1 MSEIR
6 KSKFFYGYVIV
17 FAAWFAMLVSSAA
30 QNSFGIFFPDL
41 LEEFGWTRGM
51 LSLGFTLNLWL
62 MACFALLA
70 GYLTERIGPRRTVI
84 IGGIVAALGV
94 GLLSITS
101 QIWHFMLFYGII
113 TPLGIS
119 MSYMI
124 ATVATVRRWFMR
136 RAALMVAITMTG
148 SGLGIVLF
156 WPLAQQIIN
165 AWGWRTGYISFAI
178 ILAVGAC
185 IAGFLLRR
193 DPESAGT
200 YPDGIEIAEKEL
212 EAREDFLSRAEQWSV
227 RAAFKTRSWW
237 LLICAQFYNLAVV
250 GLIAHIIAWGTLDLG
265 ILQGT
270 VVLIGSLALV
280 LAAVVGRLFGGFI
293 SDWYM
298 SRFGVSRKPIL
309 YFSVLGVAL
318 GCLLSPSVGS
328 ATSLTLV
335 SLIIGF
341 SYGCAMAVFPTYL
354 GDLFGVANLPVLFG
368 VVAFFIAAAAGLGS
382 MLFGFIHDA
391 TGTYDLAFF
400 IVAPLCLVSAICL
413 FFLKPPTRAVGS
425 SSHSIEAPN

>member
-6 KSKFFYGYVIV
+6 KRKFFYGYMVV
-17 FAAWFAMLVSSAA
+17 FAAWLAMLVSSAA
-30 QNSFGIFFPDL
+30 QNSFGVFLPHL

-51 LSLGFTLNLWL
+51 LSLGFTLNLVL
-62 MACFALLA
+62 MTVFALLA

-84 IGGIVAALGV
+84 IGAIVGALGV

-136 RAALMVAITMTG
+136 RAAQMMAIAMTG
-148 SGLGIVLF
+148 SGLGIVIF
-156 WPLAQQIIN
+156 WPLAHQIIS

-178 ILAVGAC
+178 VLAVGAC
-185 IAGFLLRR
+185 IGGLLLKR

-200 YPDGIEIAEKEL
+200 YPDGIEITEEEL
-212 EAREDFLSRAEQWSV
+212 EAREDFLSRAKRWSLREV
-227 RAAFKTRSWW
+227 LRTRSWW
-237 LLICAQFYNLAVV
+237 LLIGSQFYNLAVV
-250 GLIAHIIAWGTLDLG
+250 GLIAHIITWGTLDLG
-265 ILQGT
+265 IAQGT
-270 VVLIGSLALV
+270 AVLIGSVAFV
-280 LAAVVGRLFGGFI
+280 LAAVGGRLFGGFI

-309 YFSVLGVAL
+309 YFSTLGVAL
-318 GCLLSPSVGS
+318 GCFLSPGVGS

-335 SLIIGF
+335 SLLIGF
-341 SYGCAMAVFPTYL
+341 SYGCALAVFPTYL
-354 GDLFGVANLPVLFG
+354 GDLFGVMNIPVLFG
-368 VVAFFIAAAAGLGS
+368 VMAFFIAAFASLGPT
-382 MLFGFIHDA
+382 LFGLIHDA
-391 TGTYDLAFF
+391 TGTYNLAFLT
-400 IVAPLCLVSAICL
+400 IAPLCIVSAVCL
-413 FFLKPPTRAVGS
+413 FFLKPPTRAVENGGHRIQEPS
-425 SSHSIEAPN
+425 